1 MRRLYALVSRAVANN
16 EPVLLV
22 GETGCGKTTV
32 FQMLADALRQELHI
46 VNAHQNTETGDL
58 IGSQRPVRNRAAME
72 AQLRQQLLSSSL
84 LAGYDMAA
92 AQSTEALSD
101 VYHQALQ
108 TLTPEARQAH
118 EATQSHAEV
127 QASSARFK
135 ALFEWADGSLVQAM
149 KTGAFFLLD
158 EISLADDSVLERLN
172 SVLEPSRSIL
182 LAEKGSLDSFV
193 RAEEAFKFFA
203 TMNPGGDYGKRELS
217 PALRNRFT
225 EIWVPALSDLDDV
238 AQIVRGKLAP
248 ELQGYS
254 GAMVAFAH
262 WFKEQYNTSASS
274 AVSIRDVLAWSEF
287 VNAFSKL
294 HSVAGVVHGAAMVYI
309 DTLGANPAGL
319 MTMTGKDLASERRTC
334 LSELSKLLETDA
346 AVIYNAEITVT
357 ADAQQAKF
365 GPFAVTR
372 KPDAPEVGNTFNFDA
387 PTTRANAMRVVRAMQ
402 LVKPVMLEGSPGVG
416 KTALVTAISAVA
428 GVPLTRINL
437 SEQTD
442 LMDLFGSDTPVQG
455 AEAGTFAWRDAPF
468 LRAMKN
474 GEWVLLDEMNLA
486 SQSVL
491 EGLNACLDHRG
502 EVFIPEIGQTFAR
515 HPEFRLF
522 AAQNPHHQGGGRKGL
537 PASFVNRFTVVY
549 ADSFKSEDLNMICQ
563 RLFPTLE
570 AHTIEQAVQFV
581 DALETDIVHHK
592 RFGAQ
597 GGPWE
602 FNLRDTTRWLSLVQ
616 GAGLLSAGTAQDFVN
631 LLFTQRFRSA
641 NDRAHVARVFASV
654 YGTQMPTA
662 DMFSSVSRSTLQVG
676 LGIVSR
682 DPIVAPAPKT
692 IGSTSVVSHHLQ
704 ALQSLMVAVQC
715 SWPIILSGPS
725 GSGKTALIE
734 SLAGAVGASIQTFA
748 MNAETDAMDLVGG
761 YEQAD
766 PYRQTLQMLDEFCA
780 RLDSSSKGAMTGSQ
794 GDANLALAAELR
806 RCKAN
811 AAVDTTSLT
820 TVAQLLKENSTLPGA
835 DELLSAL
842 EQSAM
847 PMDKARFVWIDG
859 ILVDALQEGKWL
871 ILDNANLCSPSV
883 LDRLNSL
890 LEPNGSLIINE
901 HVAED
906 GTPRVIRPH
915 ANFRVFMTV
924 DSRYG
929 ELSRPMRNRALEIHL
944 LESEDHCPSLKP
956 LHPES
961 AVARLRQC
969 KALGSLSTEATD
981 SEVSMTL
988 LQDHLGI
995 SDHQL
1000 ASRFVVQLASG
1011 LYHGFSVA
1019 SQADADNAPKFG
1031 KAREQLA
1038 SFYKLAVGEKQVS
1051 ADFAYVQV
1059 SSMFTPSK

>member
-1 MRRLYALVSRAVANN
+1 
-16 EPVLLV
+16 
-22 GETGCGKTTV
+22 
-32 FQMLADALRQELHI
+32 
-46 VNAHQNTETGDL
+46 
-58 IGSQRPVRNRAAME
+58 
-72 AQLRQQLLSSSL
+72 
-84 LAGYDMAA
+84 
-92 AQSTEALSD
+92 
-101 VYHQALQ
+101 
-108 TLTPEARQAH
+108 
-118 EATQSHAEV
+118 
-127 QASSARFK
+127 
-135 ALFEWADGSLVQAM
+135 
-149 KTGAFFLLD
+149 
-158 EISLADDSVLERLN
+158 
-172 SVLEPSRSIL
+172 
-182 LAEKGSLDSFV
+182 
-193 RAEEAFKFFA
+193 
-203 TMNPGGDYGKRELS
+203 
-217 PALRNRFT
+217 LRNRFT
-225 EIWVPALSDLDDV
+225 EIWVPALSDLEDV
-238 AQIVRGKLAP
+238 AQIVRGKLSP
-248 ELQGYS
+248 EFQTYS
-254 GAMVAFAH
+254 SAMVAFAH

-287 VNAFSKL
+287 VNAFSSMD
-294 HSVAGVVHGAAMVYI
+294 SVAGVVHGAAMVYI

-319 MTMTGKDLASERRTC
+319 MTMTGKDLVSERRAC
-334 LSELSKLLETDA
+334 LAELSRLLSADTA
-346 AVIYNAEITVT
+346 AVYNAQLAVT
-357 ADAQQAKF
+357 ADAQYARF
-365 GPFAVTR
+365 GPFAVNR
-372 KPDAPEVGNTFNFDA
+372 KPNAPELVQAFNFDA

-502 EVFIPEIGQTFAR
+502 EVFIPEIGQTFSR

-549 ADSFKSEDLNMICQ
+549 ADSFRSEDLIMICQ
-563 RLFPTLE
+563 RLFPTLDE
-570 AHTIEQAVQFV
+570 NTIKQAVQFV
-581 DALETDIVHHK
+581 DALDTDIVHHR
-592 RFGAQ
+592 RFGSQ

-616 GAGLLSAGTAQDFVN
+616 GGGLLTAGSAKDFVSM
-631 LLFTQRFRSA
+631 LFTQRFRSVS
-641 NDRAHVARVFASV
+641 DRAHVARVFSSV
-654 YGTQMPTA
+654 YGENMPTS
-662 DMFSSVSRSTLQVG
+662 DLFSSVSRSTLQFG
-676 LGIVSR
+676 LGILSR
-682 DPIVAPAPKT
+682 DLIVASPPKKC
-692 IGSTSVVSHHLQ
+692 GSTHVISHHLQ

-715 SWPIILSGPS
+715 SWPVILSGSS

-734 SLAGAVGASIQTFA
+734 SLAAAVGASIQTFA

-766 PYRQTLQMLDEFCA
+766 PFRQTLQMLDEFCA
-780 RLDSSSKGAMTGSQ
+780 KLEANSKVAMIDSSIDG
-794 GDANLALAAELR
+794 NLALAAELR

-811 AAVDTTSLT
+811 AAVDTSSLKI
-820 TVAQLLKENSTLPGA
+820 VAQLLKDHSELPGA
-835 DELLSAL
+835 AELLAAL
-842 EQSAM
+842 DQSAM

-859 ILVDALQEGKWL
+859 ILVDALEEGKWL

-915 ANFRVFMTV
+915 PKFRVFMTV

-944 LESEDHCPSLKP
+944 LESEGRLPVLSP
-956 LHPES
+956 LNTES
-961 AVARLRQC
+961 AISRFRQC
-969 KALGSLSTEATD
+969 KALTALD
-981 SEVSMTL
+981 SADVESMTL
-988 LQDHLGI
+988 LQDHLGVG
-995 SDHQL
+995 DQQL
-1000 ASRFVVQLASG
+1000 APRFAQQVTSG
-1011 LYHGFSVA
+1011 LYHGIFADQDTQVA
-1019 SQADADNAPKFG
+1019 QHDNVPKFG

-1038 SFYKLAVGEKQVS
+1038 AFYELAVGQKQVS
-1051 ADFAYVQV
+1051 ADFARVQV
-1059 SSMFTPSK
+1059 SSIIIRK